1 MSGQILF
8 VAGLP
13 GSGKTTLLSGLE
25 KEGWL
30 IFDDFKAGA
39 FFDSPKLRN
48 ARRYS
53 DLLKSLKAGGN
64 CVVAD
69 IDFCNNVPRAEA
81 KSVILT
87 EVPDLALNWLFFAPD
102 VNACLVNIERQNRP
116 SKAAHI
122 EALYKYARLY
132 VVPPCATIKSVEN

>member
-1 MSGQILF
+1 MSSQILL

-13 GSGKTTLLSGLE
+13 GSGKTTLLSGLK

-39 FFDSPKLRN
+39 FFDSPQFRN
-48 ARRYS
+48 ARRYN

-69 IDFCNNVPRAEA
+69 IDLCNSAPRTEAE
-81 KSVILT
+81 SVILT
-87 EVPDLALNWLFFAPD
+87 EVPDVALNWLFFRTGREC
-102 VNACLVNIERQNRP
+102 VLG
-116 SKAAHI
+116 KH
-122 EALYKYARLY
+122 
-132 VVPPCATIKSVEN
+132 

>member
-1 MSGQILF
+1 MSGQILL

-39 FFDSPKLRN
+39 FFDSPQFRN
-48 ARRYS
+48 ARRYTNLLQS
-53 DLLKSLKAGGN
+53 LKSGGK

-69 IDFCNNVPRAEA
+69 IDFCNSAPRAEA
-81 KSVILT
+81 ESVILT
-87 EVPDLALNWLFFAPD
+87 EVPDAALDWLFFAPD
-102 VNACLVNIERQNRP
+102 VNACVVNIEWRNRP
-116 SKAAHI
+116 SKTEDI
-122 EALYKYARLY
+122 EALYTYARLY
-132 VVPPCATIKSVEN
+132 VVPPGATIKSVEN

>member
-1 MSGQILF
+1 MSGQILL

-39 FFDSPKLRN
+39 FFDSPQFRN

-69 IDFCNNVPRAEA
+69 VDFCNSAPRAEA
-81 KSVILT
+81 ESVILT
-87 EVPDLALNWLFFAPD
+87 EVPDVALNWLFFAPD
-102 VNACLVNIERQNRP
+102 INACLVNIERRNRP
-116 SKAAHI
+116 SKAADI
-122 EALYKYARLY
+122 EALYRYARLY
-132 VVPPCATIKSVEN
+132 VVPQGATIKSVEN

>member
-1 MSGQILF
+1 MSGQILL

-30 IFDDFKAGA
+30 SFDDFKAGA
-39 FFDSPKLRN
+39 FFDSPQFRN

-53 DLLKSLKAGGN
+53 DLLKSLKAGRN

-69 IDFCNNVPRAEA
+69 IDFCNSAPRAEA
-81 KSVILT
+81 EFVILA
-87 EVPDLALNWLFFAPD
+87 EVPDVALNWLFFAPD
-102 VNACLVNIERQNRP
+102 VNACSVNIERRNRP
-116 SKAAHI
+116 SKVADI
-122 EALYKYARLY
+122 EALYRYARLY
-132 VVPPCATIKSVEN
+132 VVPPGATIKSVEN